1 MTITTFAKDRLQH
14 LQNSSNSPLDEYEVT
29 EERSYFTQGPEYVVI
44 KVHPHT
50 QTQGKGG
57 GELRTTVAFSFT
69 FSLLFLSHITFLC
82 QLTPFFSFLILPCCF
97 NLPSHLLPS
106 LCPLST
112 LCFPVPSPPPRPLTH
127 LLPVPSPPPVPSL
140 ICSLFPLLPPS
151 PHSSAPCSFSF
162 PLSQI
167 DHAVVASLFTD
178 SRGHETLAASHRQL
192 RGFLIDV
199 DGDIM
204 KELSP
209 EPGKPDKV
217 GSSAIMMDN

>member
-50 QTQGKGG
+50 QTSSIQGGRGVG
-57 GELRTTVAFSFT
+57 GELKREIHGDCASYSRATCTCSSV
-69 FSLLFLSHITFLC
+69 
-82 QLTPFFSFLILPCCF
+82 PFPH
-97 NLPSHLLPS
+97 HL
-106 LCPLST
+106 PLST
-112 LCFPVPSPPPRPLTH
+112 PALFSIPTSALTSVLTSLPVSLFPVSTP
-127 LLPVPSPPPVPSL
+127 LPVPIS
-140 ICSLFPLLPPS
+140 LLPPICLFPS
-151 PHSSAPCSFSF
+151 

-199 DGDIM
+199 DGDVL

-217 GSSAIMMDN
+217 GSSAIVLQTTDAWALTMTYQCSDMLPFLPH